1 MEFCPLTPNCV
12 RNKQQTSNMKM
23 CFVAWVAIAAWLPCL
38 RDQRVNPR
46 RRLPWVAVVV
56 NLRRAPL
63 GCSWRILLAF
73 PYLQAAAQAND
84 LLARRSSI
92 GELWTVVEERQD
104 AGRVDL
110 GRCARARSMAR
121 RAKKR
126 LHFWHPN
133 LVSLVV
139 QGGDMPFVKLNWRY
153 MFSNWLFYYLLT

>member
-1 MEFCPLTPNCV
+1 
-12 RNKQQTSNMKM
+12 
-23 CFVAWVAIAAWLPCL
+23 
-38 RDQRVNPR
+38 
-46 RRLPWVAVVV
+46 
-56 NLRRAPL
+56 
-63 GCSWRILLAF
+63 
-73 PYLQAAAQAND
+73 LQAAAQAND

-126 LHFWHPN
+126 LHFLHPN

-139 QGGDMPFVKLNWRY
+139 QGGDMPFVKLN
-153 MFSNWLFYYLLT
+153 